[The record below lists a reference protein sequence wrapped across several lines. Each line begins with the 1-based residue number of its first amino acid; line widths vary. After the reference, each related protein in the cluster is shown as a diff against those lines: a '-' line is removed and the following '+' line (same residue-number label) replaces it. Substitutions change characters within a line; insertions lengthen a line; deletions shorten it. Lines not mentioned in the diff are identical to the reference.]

1 MSLILNNAKVRG
13 EIFNIVL
20 EDGIIKEIT
29 KEYKSEG
36 IDLKGKT
43 LIPGLIDVHS
53 HGRNGLDTMD
63 ADFERL
69 CLMYAKLGTTSW
81 LPTTMTESYDDLIK
95 VCNAPR
101 SFKGA
106 NILGIHLE
114 GPFISKKYKGA
125 QDEKYIK
132 KPSAEDFKLFKG
144 VKMITVAPET
154 EGAIEFIKEIS
165 EDTVVTSCIGVI

>member
-20 EDGIIKEIT
+20 EDGIIEEIT
-29 KEYKSEG
+29 KEYRGEG

-63 ADFERL
+63 ADFEKL

-81 LPTTMTESYDDLIK
+81 LPTTMTEGYDDLIK
-95 VCNAPR
+95 VCDAPR
-101 SFKGA
+101 CFKGA

-125 QDEKYIK
+125 QDEKFIK
-132 KPSAEDFKLFKG
+132 K
-144 VKMITVAPET
+144 T
-154 EGAIEFIKEIS
+154 EHKRFQIFQG
-165 EDTVVTSCIGVI
+165 C